1 MIIHR
6 TANER
11 IKNKTISIHNL
22 RHSIASHLLEGG
34 MPLQQVRQFLGHD
47 QMELQKYIRISN
59 KGKSKNDRRYMIKI
73 LEYLNEHYSASSTKG
88 YENMI
93 NKYRAYMQSKAQRAN
108 YHDIIGYVSYLRK
121 SNLHPKSLR
130 NHLFAIKYTIGT

>member
-47 QMELQKYIRISN
+47 QMETTEIYTHIQQRQIK
-59 KGKSKNDRRYMIKI
+59 KNDRRYMIKI

-108 YHDIIGYVSYLRK
+108 YHDIMGYVSYLRK

-130 NHLFAIKYTIGT
+130 NHLLL

>member
-1 MIIHR
+1 MRTRKIIHR

-47 QMELQKYIRISN
+47 QMETTEIYTHIQQRQIK
-59 KGKSKNDRRYMIKI
+59 KMID
-73 LEYLNEHYSASSTKG
+73 
-88 YENMI
+88 
-93 NKYRAYMQSKAQRAN
+93 
-108 YHDIIGYVSYLRK
+108 DI
-121 SNLHPKSLR
+121 
-130 NHLFAIKYTIGT
+130 